1 MADPQAAK
9 RYAQAAFAIAS
20 EAGTVDKWR
29 ADLADIAMALAK
41 SEAAALFA
49 DGRIPL
55 AERLAMVD
63 RVLDIQPLAL
73 NLARLLVSKGRSG
86 EAEYV
91 EEAFN
96 RMADEA
102 AGIVDATVTTAVELT
117 PEQLFKIE
125 QHLSQATGKRVRAKA
140 LIDPAI
146 LGGMVVRIGDRVV
159 DGTVR
164 TRLMRLRRELE
175 GVR

>member
-20 EAGTVDKWR
+20 EAGTVEKWR
-29 ADLADIAMALAK
+29 TDLADIAMVLAK

-55 AERLAMVD
+55 AERLDMVE
-63 RVLDIQPLAL
+63 RVLEIQPLAL
-73 NLARLLVSKGRSG
+73 NFARLLVTKGRSE
-86 EAEYV
+86 EAELV
-91 EEAFN
+91 AQAFN

-102 AGIVDATVTTAVELT
+102 AGIVDATVTTAVELA
-117 PEQLFKIE
+117 PDQLLKIE
-125 QHLSQATGKRVRAKA
+125 QHLSTATGKHVRATA
-140 LIDPAI
+140 AVDPDI

-159 DGTVR
+159 DGSVR
-164 TRLMRLRRELE
+164 TRLKRLRRELE